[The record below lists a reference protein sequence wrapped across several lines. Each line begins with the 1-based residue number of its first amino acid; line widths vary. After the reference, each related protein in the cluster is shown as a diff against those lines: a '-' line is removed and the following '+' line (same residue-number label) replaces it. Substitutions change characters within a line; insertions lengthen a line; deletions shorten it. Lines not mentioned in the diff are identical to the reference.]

1 MLSYKGALINGKW
14 TGGENTEII
23 SVLNPST
30 GKEIG
35 QISAC
40 GKDLANKALEA
51 AEASFITWS
60 KLGINERAKHILA
73 FRDVLVAKKV
83 EIMDVLVKETGKVTS
98 NADYDFNMLTDC
110 LNFHLDEVR
119 RNYGT
124 VYPDPDN
131 SNLSYTK
138 YSPVGVVVCVLTWN
152 FPLLNL
158 GYKLGP
164 ILATGKVFLFSC
176 VSTYIFFCTLGRI
189 ECEFR
194 NNSTF
199 LPTYLNIEAQSL
211 F

>member
-14 TGGENTEII
+14 TGGENAETI
-23 SVLNPST
+23 SVFDPST
-30 GKEIG
+30 EKEIG

-51 AEASFITWS
+51 AETSFIPWS
-60 KLGINERAKHILA
+60 KCGINERAKYILA
-73 FRDVLVAKKV
+73 FRDALLSKKRDIV
-83 EIMDVLVKETGKVTS
+83 DLLIKETGKVTS

-110 LNFHLDEVR
+110 LVLHLEEVR
-119 RNYGT
+119 RNFGT
-124 VYPDPDN
+124 VYPDLDN

-164 ILATGKVFLFSC
+164 ILATGKVFSLCC
-176 VSTYIFFCTLGRI
+176 VPSNNYLRFKSTLG
-189 ECEFR
+189 
-194 NNSTF
+194 
-199 LPTYLNIEAQSL
+199 
-211 F
+211 